1 MNDENGFN
9 KHPSLIKTKVRHG
22 IPSSLRPAI
31 WMGLSDSSSSRNRME
46 LLYPNL
52 LVSES
57 AFERHIKRDL
67 ARTFPKIEEFMGED
81 SVGQKKL
88 YNLLKAYS
96 VFDSEVGYCQGLSFV
111 VGPII
116 MQDVITDIKIFL
128 LTRIDF
134 RS

>member
-1 MNDENGFN
+1 
-9 KHPSLIKTKVRHG
+9 
-22 IPSSLRPAI
+22 
-31 WMGLSDSSSSRNRME
+31 
-46 LLYPNL
+46 
-52 LVSES
+52 
-57 AFERHIKRDL
+57 
-67 ARTFPKIEEFMGED
+67 MGED

>member
-1 MNDENGFN
+1 
-9 KHPSLIKTKVRHG
+9 
-22 IPSSLRPAI
+22 
-31 WMGLSDSSSSRNRME
+31 
-46 LLYPNL
+46 
-52 LVSES
+52 
-57 AFERHIKRDL
+57 
-67 ARTFPKIEEFMGED
+67 MGED

-116 MQDVITDIKIFL
+116 TQDVISDIKIFL